1 MNLSRNKLSKIANT
15 KYQSRKNRPSKKKNA
30 GASKIRTKFTKKRK
44 IGGKGKN
51 LRKNT
56 MKQKIQFNKKGGD
69 PTKDELETKL
79 KEATVL
85 LNDKENILNTT
96 ESLVTRSNEKLKAA
110 QQASEA
116 AGSGETKKIREQ
128 NRNKA
133 QHELDNATTTRED
146 AEREVDNAKLKV
158 EEAQKA
164 IEAATTQAGLATTGA
179 ATTEQ
184 TKPSYTFCKT
194 GELEVDEKYNQN
206 LHNYGSTPE
215 ERCSMHYPDKYSAQ
229 QSTQAA
235 PGPVAP
241 ETALALAPAPGPAS
255 NEQTG
260 DNRFKVILD
269 MGVDDKG
276 DIKLLGAESTITG
289 KIDTSGVSTIVTLD
303 QGKQKFDSDI
313 KNKPIDDM
321 LKQIVEM
328 LNDMKKQ

>member
-69 PTKDELETKL
+69 PDGGKNPAPAPEPGPEKVTTDGTQTEPELEK
-79 KEATVL
+79 
-85 LNDKENILNTT
+85 ITT
-96 ESLVTRSNEKLKAA
+96 D
-110 QQASEA
+110 
-116 AGSGETKKIREQ
+116 G
-128 NRNKA
+128 
-133 QHELDNATTTRED
+133 
-146 AEREVDNAKLKV
+146 
-158 EEAQKA
+158 
-164 IEAATTQAGLATTGA
+164 TQTEPEPELATTEAEEETA

-184 TKPSYTFCKT
+184 TKPSDTYCKT
-194 GELEVDEKYNQN
+194 GDLEVDEKYNQN

-235 PGPVAP
+235 PGPVAQ
-241 ETALALAPAPGPAS
+241 APAPGPGPVAPGQAS

-260 DNRFKVILD
+260 DNRFKVTLD
-269 MGVDDKG
+269 MLVDNRG
-276 DIKLLGAESTITG
+276 NIQLLGAESTKTG

-303 QGKQKFDSDI
+303 QSKTTSDSDI
-313 KNKPIDDM
+313 KNKPVDDM

-328 LNDMKKQ
+328 LNEMKKQ

>member
-56 MKQKIQFNKKGGD
+56 MKQKIQFNKKGGAD
-69 PTKDELETKL
+69 GEENPAAAAAGKEQTDDILVKELENLNEQRKKAHIDFKDKNEKNSGGEEAKKAFGIFIKLNSEIELTKAKIDL
-79 KEATVL
+79 QQAQEELQQIPTDAADSVIEDAKKKVEV
-85 LNDKENILNTT
+85 
-96 ESLVTRSNEKLKAA
+96 VTRRV
-110 QQASEA
+110 EA
-116 AGSGETKKIREQ
+116 AEKNVKQIKE
-128 NRNKA
+128 
-133 QHELDNATTTRED
+133 
-146 AEREVDNAKLKV
+146 EV
-158 EEAQKA
+158 E
-164 IEAATTQAGLATTGA
+164 
-179 ATTEQ
+179 
-184 TKPSYTFCKT
+184 KT
-194 GELEVDEKYNQN
+194 
-206 LHNYGSTPE
+206 
-215 ERCSMHYPDKYSAQ
+215 A
-229 QSTQAA
+229 AA
-235 PGPVAP
+235 PGPEVKSEVTKESESA
-241 ETALALAPAPGPAS
+241 ASAPAPGTVVTAP
-255 NEQTG
+255 EQESTAQKS

-303 QGKQKFDSDI
+303 QGNQKFDSDI